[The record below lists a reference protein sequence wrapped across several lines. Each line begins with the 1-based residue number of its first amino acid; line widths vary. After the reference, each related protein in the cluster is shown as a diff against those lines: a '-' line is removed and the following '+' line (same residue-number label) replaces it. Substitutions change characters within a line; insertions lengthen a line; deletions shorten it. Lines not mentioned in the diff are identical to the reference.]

1 MGSITVLAVFLL
13 LGSPALSHDAKD
25 FDDSILYNLDWTSE
39 TGLQDVDSLES
50 VLVTFEDQNKY
61 NCMIPKVNKQE
72 VASKN
77 DLEVTP
83 SSPLAVLSTLFSS
96 TTCNYRIEAYWTY
109 EICHGHHVKQ
119 FHEDRDGKVV
129 KLQEYYLGRW
139 SDEKN
144 EKLNKDLDELRNS
157 KDYELKTVKI
167 ENVNFPYLEI
177 HMTDGTYCELN
188 NAPRTISVKYVC
200 FANKN
205 SDVYTIKE
213 TSTCNYEMIVLTSKL
228 CTLPAFTT
236 EKSEETQIHCSPVE
250 DAASVPY
257 SYLVSV

>member
-1 MGSITVLAVFLL
+1 MKVFVFSAVFLL
-13 LGSPALSHDAKD
+13 STSLVLSHDAKD

-39 TGLQDVDSLES
+39 QKIPDVESLES

-61 NCMIPKVNKQE
+61 TCYIPKINKQE
-72 VASKN
+72 VASNN
-77 DLEVTP
+77 DLEVTT
-83 SSPLAVLSTLFSS
+83 SPLTVLSTIFSS

-129 KLQEYYLGRW
+129 KLQEYYLGKW
-139 SDEKN
+139 TEEQT
-144 EKLNKDLDELRNS
+144 EKLNKELEEARNS
-157 KDYELKTVKI
+157 KGYKLNTVKI

-177 HMTDGTYCELN
+177 DMSDGTHCDLN
-188 NAPRTISVKYVC
+188 NAPRSIKVKYVC

-205 SDVYTIKE
+205 SEIYTIKE

-228 CTLPAFTT
+228 CSLPAFTT
-236 EKSEETQIHCSPVE
+236 EKSEETPIHCAPVG
-250 DAASVPY
+250 DSSSVPY
-257 SYLVSV
+257 SYLVSGL